1 MCLLLNHYGTFA
13 LRHGAHMQSSTCSFP
28 FNGAANT
35 LRITSSPPHRLQG
48 VAVGFTACCLLERTK
63 NSLWPS

>member
-35 LRITSSPPHRLQG
+35 LRITSNPPHRLQG
-48 VAVGFTACCLLERTK
+48 VAVGFTEPATRWLVACFG
-63 NSLWPS
+63 